1 MQAVPP
7 ENKSLGSTAFVCS
20 DIFKTTQ
27 APQYCGIC
35 VFSRQKK
42 KSGYS
47 IKIVTLICEIKYI
60 LIETCYGGAFTLRGV
75 QC

>member
-1 MQAVPP
+1 MQAVLL
-7 ENKSLGSTAFVCS
+7 ENKSLGSTAFLCS

-35 VFSRQKK
+35 VVSRQKK

-47 IKIVTLICEIKYI
+47 IKIVTLIWWTFRDSNPGPTGYEPVA
-60 LIETCYGGAFTLRGV
+60 LTN
-75 QC
+75 